1 MPPLALWDL
10 AVSNLHV
17 LTTMLSFTVVWQIPD
32 LPCWY
37 QLRPGLNL
45 DIFLFPVTTLNN
57 FLYLTTP
64 RHSAVSIHQ
73 VDWPDTLGRI
83 APHPSP
89 SCSHPMEVS
98 WTSVTALTTQATNPL
113 CQWPHLQ
120 QIFTQ
125 AVEEIHHPS
134 SAVRQHTQ
142 VPLLP
147 HPQFPQFCKSQLT
160 SPSHNFVIPLLIVST
175 RKFRCNKTE

>member
-1 MPPLALWDL
+1 MRRCPLALWDL
-10 AVSNLHV
+10 AVRNLHV

-37 QLRPGLNL
+37 QLRLGLNL

-57 FLYLTTP
+57 FLYLATP
-64 RHSAVSIHQ
+64 QHSAVSIHQ

-98 WTSVTALTTQATNPL
+98 WTSGN
-113 CQWPHLQ
+113 CRDY
-120 QIFTQ
+120 
-125 AVEEIHHPS
+125 PS
-134 SAVRQHTQ
+134 NQPPFANEPTSNRSSHRQ
-142 VPLLP
+142 
-147 HPQFPQFCKSQLT
+147 
-160 SPSHNFVIPLLIVST
+160 
-175 RKFRCNKTE
+175 

>member
-1 MPPLALWDL
+1 MGRCPLALWDL

-17 LTTMLSFTVVWQIPD
+17 LTTMLSFTVVWQIPN

-37 QLRPGLNL
+37 QPRPGLNL

-98 WTSVTALTTQATNPL
+98 WTLGNCL
-113 CQWPHLQ
+113 DY
-120 QIFTQ
+120 
-125 AVEEIHHPS
+125 PS
-134 SAVRQHTQ
+134 NQTPFANEPTSNRSSRRQ
-142 VPLLP
+142 
-147 HPQFPQFCKSQLT
+147 
-160 SPSHNFVIPLLIVST
+160 
-175 RKFRCNKTE
+175 